1 MLTEKIFA
9 LSVALGMSTLT
20 GLAAGQPAAGTS
32 SQVADQKQQAEPMK
46 VIYHVN
52 DSEGQAL
59 AALRNMRNHLDVA
72 PNTKIVLIAHADGID
87 FLRTDYKDAE
97 IVESLVSGLASR
109 GVVFEVC
116 EITIDRKKYSKDDF
130 LMEASFTPSG
140 VARIAELQIRERYAY
155 IKP

>member
-1 MLTEKIFA
+1 MLTKQILG
-9 LSVALGMSTLT
+9 LSVALGMAVVP
-20 GLAAGQPAAGTS
+20 GLAAAQTGAAAS
-32 SQVADQKQQAEPMK
+32 SQATEQKQQAEPTK
-46 VIYHVN
+46 VVYHVN
-52 DSEGQAL
+52 DSDSQAL
-59 AALRNMRNHLDVA
+59 GALRNMRNHLDVA
-72 PNTKIVLIAHADGID
+72 PNTKIVLVAHADGIE

-109 GVVFEVC
+109 GVKFEVC

-140 VARIAELQIRERYAY
+140 VARIAELQSHERYAY